1 LKSGAIGN
9 MKKFN
14 IPLCFFVI
22 FLLLLL
28 PVYSASE
35 LAQING
41 SYENVKDESIGEVIE
56 STIENNNSTISESD
70 LKEGIISQDLNN
82 NCNYAQEFWP
92 SGAIG
97 NIEPQKDND
106 WWRIYVGKGKLTVD
120 LDTSIWLFSDNFG
133 TNNKEYDFDNSGRV
147 EFNDLFIFSDNFGLC
162 IN

>member
-1 LKSGAIGN
+1 
-9 MKKFN
+9 
-14 IPLCFFVI
+14 
-22 FLLLLL
+22 
-28 PVYSASE
+28 
-35 LAQING
+35 
-41 SYENVKDESIGEVIE
+41 
-56 STIENNNSTISESD
+56 
-70 LKEGIISQDLNN
+70 LNN